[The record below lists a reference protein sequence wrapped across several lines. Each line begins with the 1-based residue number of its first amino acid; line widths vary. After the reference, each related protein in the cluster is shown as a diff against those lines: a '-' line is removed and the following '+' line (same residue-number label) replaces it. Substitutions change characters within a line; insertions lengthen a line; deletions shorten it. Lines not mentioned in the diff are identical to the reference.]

1 MKFQFI
7 ERLHEAH
14 SVEMMAEIFEVSRS
28 GFYAWRSRPASE
40 RSRVEERLQEEA
52 RHSYGSPR
60 MTAELNRRGFRVGHN
75 RIARLLRDYE
85 LGRRAKRRYRST
97 TTDSG
102 HGFVVAENRVLSR

>member
-40 RSRVEERLQEEA
+40 RSRVEERLVEEIKTIQEEA

-60 MTAELNRRGFRVGHN
+60 MTAELNRR
-75 RIARLLRDYE
+75 D
-85 LGRRAKRRYRST
+85 LGLT
-97 TTDSG
+97 TIG
-102 HGFVVAENRVLSR
+102 